1 MLARVP
7 EPRLGRSHRSERV
20 AVALTRT
27 TANTPALA
35 LYHSVG
41 FRKTKTFVSP
51 EGITLCSLE
60 WVRREAPEVGP

>member
-1 MLARVP
+1 
-7 EPRLGRSHRSERV
+7 V
-20 AVALTRT
+20 ALALTRT